1 MKGFYGKLLRVD
13 LSRRSWVAEAIPDEV
28 FQRYLGGKGLGSHL
42 LLENVKPGTD
52 ALSPENKVIF
62 TTGAATDTLM
72 VGSSRYG
79 VYSKSPL
86 TGFYAES
93 TSGGRV
99 AFPMRRT
106 GYDAMVIEGAS
117 ETSVFLEISENRLT
131 IFSTQI
137 LCVFFR
143 DLIPWEDLVDLNR
156 ALTGLDYTK
165 EDLWEVANRV
175 IDLTRKFNLQ
185 EGLTR
190 EDDSLPPRLFKEKIN
205 EGNDGIT
212 RDELNCMVDDYYRI
226 RGWQ

>member
-1 MKGFYGKLLRVD
+1 
-13 LSRRSWVAEAIPDEV
+13 A
-28 FQRYLGGKGLGSHL
+28 L
-42 LLENVKPGTD
+42 LLERLLFGAGREQPGD
-52 ALSPENKVIF
+52 DQQHHYGVSVELEIF
-62 TTGAATDTLM
+62 IACPVVEKA